1 MTAEDVIAALAI
13 PDAALVGQRVP
24 KKLMLEQG
32 APTPADK
39 RRIQDGLEELFWVA
53 ALKPTTIG
61 VPAYRDDTREY
72 LEVAVL
78 TASLK
83 PVAKPARLIELI
95 HRAVPYPVCL
105 LSDHGGATDLSLAHK
120 RWSQGE
126 SGKVVLEELRQVP
139 LTGQPASAIERSFL
153 DAIRVSALPGRDLF
167 ALYDGLLARQTALE
181 AALVTGRYV
190 TPGGPD
196 TAASCRQAL
205 DRRARLNRDLAILRA
220 TAHKERQLN
229 RRVELN
235 LEIKRLEAALS
246 DTENEL

>member
-1 MTAEDVIAALAI
+1 
-13 PDAALVGQRVP
+13 
-24 KKLMLEQG
+24 MLEQG

-39 RRIQDGLEELFWVA
+39 RRIQDGLDELFWVA

-78 TASLK
+78 TATLK
-83 PVAKPARLIELI
+83 PVAKPLRLTELI
-95 HRAVPYPVCL
+95 HRAVPYPVLL
-105 LSDHGGATDLSLAHK
+105 LSDHGGTMDLSLAHK

-126 SGKVVLEELRQVP
+126 SGKVVLEDLRHVTLSGGP
-139 LTGQPASAIERSFL
+139 VSAIERAFL
-153 DAIRVSALPGRDLF
+153 DSLRVSALLARDLF
-167 ALYDGLLARQTALE
+167 ALYDGLVARQTAFE
-181 AALVTGRYV
+181 AALVTGRFAPPAG
-190 TPGGPD
+190 PGAG
-196 TAASCRQAL
+196 ASCRDAL
-205 DRRARLNRDLAILRA
+205 DRRARLNRELAILRA

-235 LEIKRLEAALS
+235 LEIKRLEVALS